1 MISSAF
7 YELIKCRWREFRRE
21 PSAFFFVLF
30 MPLIWMII
38 LGLAFS
44 NPHKIHTVGV
54 PYLEKEAVASVY
66 REQVISSLSKNDS
79 IQVIFDTKEHLQ
91 KKINESKLL
100 MMIDPKESKVLYYYD
115 PTNIESNNTKHIVN
129 DLIQV
134 AFGRKNSITVEEIKN
149 GDTDSRYIDFLIPGL
164 LALSLLTTS
173 LYGTGMVL
181 VASRREKLLK
191 RYRTTPMSSFQYI
204 SSHIVGRY
212 MIMAVEFLMIGVA
225 GYFLFDFT
233 IRGNFFDYI
242 VVSILGTTCFTSIA
256 LLCGSRV
263 SNVSTYNGIVNL
275 IVILMMLLS
284 GVWFSKNIFPLW
296 LNEFSSF
303 LPLSALVGALRKIAL
318 EGVGLLDVWFEMLIL
333 SFYMVGS
340 LVVASRIFKWY

>member
-1 MISSAF
+1 
-7 YELIKCRWREFRRE
+7 
-21 PSAFFFVLF
+21 
-30 MPLIWMII
+30 
-38 LGLAFS
+38 
-44 NPHKIHTVGV
+44 
-54 PYLEKEAVASVY
+54 
-66 REQVISSLSKNDS
+66 
-79 IQVIFDTKEHLQ
+79 
-91 KKINESKLL
+91 
-100 MMIDPKESKVLYYYD
+100 
-115 PTNIESNNTKHIVN
+115 
-129 DLIQV
+129 
-134 AFGRKNSITVEEIKN
+134 
-149 GDTDSRYIDFLIPGL
+149 
-164 LALSLLTTS
+164 
-173 LYGTGMVL
+173 
-181 VASRREKLLK
+181 
-191 RYRTTPMSSFQYI
+191 
-204 SSHIVGRY
+204 
-212 MIMAVEFLMIGVA
+212 MAVEFLMIGIA